1 MSTSQNHY
9 ATKGTYKVRNE
20 IETKR
25 NETKRNPRKRN
36 ETKRN
41 QRNETKSTKWKR
53 NETKPTKAKRNQLK
67 QNEIDWYEE
76 NGRIMEGK
84 K

>member
-1 MSTSQNHY
+1 M
-9 ATKGTYKVRNE
+9 RNE

-25 NETKRNPRKRN
+25 NQQLQKRN
-36 ETKRN
+36 ETRPN
-41 QRNETKSTKWKR
+41 QRNETNSTKWKR

-76 NGRIMEGK
+76 NERIMVGK